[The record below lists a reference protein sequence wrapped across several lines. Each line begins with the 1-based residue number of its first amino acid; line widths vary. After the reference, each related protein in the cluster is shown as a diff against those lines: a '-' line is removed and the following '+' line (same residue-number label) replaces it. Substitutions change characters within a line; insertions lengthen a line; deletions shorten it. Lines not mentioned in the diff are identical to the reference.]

1 MKIKWLA
8 VFAFTALT
16 GCATPQY
23 TVLGAAP
30 NGTQTSG
37 GVQDWPEMASWE
49 PVEGAQ
55 KDVAIIVA
63 IEDYAFLP
71 DVPGAI
77 QNANDW
83 ENYFRKAR
91 GMKEVYTLTDKAA
104 TSEEIQRFVDQAVA
118 TADADASLWFVFIGH
133 GAALTDGS
141 DGAIIGMDAQ
151 QTITSIQARSLP
163 RKSLIASLEAGKQAR
178 TLVVLDACFSG
189 RDPEGKL
196 LAEGTQPVVPISKP
210 MTTTK
215 GTLVFS
221 AAAGDEVA
229 GQLPGSTRPAFSY
242 LLLGGLRGWAAE
254 PGKDI
259 SAGDMDAW
267 LKQQFR
273 QIRGRQQTPAVE
285 GNPDLV
291 LARAGEADP
300 GVGRMMRGDVT
311 KTVTTN
317 TNTTGSTRIDT
328 GHLEFT
334 QPTDWAIGPVGMGII
349 LYMTYMYGTGEI
361 SVTRMEMSAS
371 QGAAWI
377 QGAASEEYGASG
389 IGHVKIAGPEK
400 VVWGKTTGVISAYE
414 DPDPNFAA
422 HYLHFDTYQAGAV
435 YRFTLQSGTA
445 GGIEEAAPV
454 FQELVTTSE
463 FK

>member
-1 MKIKWLA
+1 MKMKWMA
-8 VFAFTALT
+8 VFAIAAIT

-30 NGTQTSG
+30 HGTQTTQ
-37 GVQDWPEMASWE
+37 GVQDWPELSSWE
-49 PVEGAQ
+49 SVEGAQ

-104 TSEEIQRFVDQAVA
+104 TSEEIQRFVAQAVA
-118 TADADASLWFVFIGH
+118 NADKDAALWFVFIGH

-178 TLVVLDACFSG
+178 TMVVLDACFSG

-210 MTTTK
+210 MATTK

-242 LLLGGLRGWAAE
+242 LLLGGLRGWASD
-254 PGKDI
+254 PGTDI
-259 SAGDMDAW
+259 SAGDMDLW

-273 QIRGRQQTPAVE
+273 QIRGRQQTPNVE
-285 GNPDLV
+285 GNSDIV
-291 LARAGEADP
+291 LARATEEDP
-300 GVGRMMRGDVT
+300 GVARMMRGEVT
-311 KTVTTN
+311 KTVVTN
-317 TNTTGSTRIDT
+317 TNTTGETRIDT

-334 QPTDWAIGPVGMGII
+334 QPKDWAIGPVGMGVI
-349 LYMTYMYGTGEI
+349 LYLTNTYGAGEI
-361 SVTRMEMSAS
+361 SVTRMAMSPN

-377 QGAASEEYGASG
+377 QGSSDPEYGAAG
-389 IGHVKIAGPEK
+389 IGHVKIAGPER
-400 VVWGKTTGVISAYE
+400 VVWGKTTGVISAWD

-422 HYLHFDTYQAGAV
+422 QYVHFDTYQAGAV
-435 YRFTLQSGTA
+435 FRFTLKA
-445 GGIEEAAPV
+445 GAAGIEEAAPV
-454 FQELVTTSE
+454 FEELVSTSE